1 MGRFAKQGPT
11 LVWFR
16 DDLRLSD
23 NPALAAACRR
33 GAPVVL
39 LYVHDEQSPEIR
51 PLGGAARWWLHHSLA
66 SLGKRLDAHGQMLIL
81 RKGRAEKVV
90 REVAAATGA
99 TAVHWNR
106 RYGAAG
112 ALDERV
118 AAALPRT
125 GIVGLTFE
133 ANLLFAPEA
142 IRTASGG
149 PFQVFTAFWRALE
162 QAGEPRRP
170 LPAPT
175 TIPPGV
181 PVRNDGLE
189 ALNLLPTGSDWTV
202 AIRNA
207 WQPGEPAAEAALGA
221 FVARLDRYAAER
233 DRPAAEATSRL
244 SPHLRFGEISPNQ
257 VWHAVTATPPG
268 AARAKFLSELGW
280 REFAWHLLDD
290 RPDLAETNF
299 KPAFDDFPWSESYAD
314 DIWAWRRGRT
324 GYPMVDAGM
333 RQLWATGW
341 MHNRVRMIAAS
352 FLAKHLLADW
362 RIGEE
367 WFWDTLV
374 DAEPASNPVNWQWVA
389 GSGPDAQPFF
399 RIFNPVLQ
407 GEKFDPDGAY
417 VRRWVPELAA
427 LPDRYIHKPWTAPG
441 DVLATAGV
449 RLGETYPPPIVDH
462 AEARR
467 RALDAFAT
475 VRRGQAERVT
485 ERKRAQTAGEPRLGA
500 GPRR

>member
-1 MGRFAKQGPT
+1 MARFTDQGPT

-39 LYVHDEQSPEIR
+39 LYVQDQQSPEIR
-51 PLGGAARWWLHHSLA
+51 PPGGAARWWLHQSLA
-66 SLGKRLDAHGQMLIL
+66 SLGKRLGALGQMLIL
-81 RKGRAEKVV
+81 RSGPAETVV
-90 REVAAATGA
+90 PEVAAATGA
-99 TAVHWNR
+99 AAVYWNR
-106 RYGAAG
+106 RYGAAA

-125 GIVGLTFE
+125 GIVGATFE

-149 PFQVFTAFWRALE
+149 GFQVYAAFRRALE
-162 QAGEPRRP
+162 QAGDPRRP
-170 LPAPT
+170 LPAPE

-181 PVRNDGLE
+181 PVRNDGL
-189 ALNLLPTGSDWTV
+189 ASLGLLPQEHDWTSGMSD
-202 AIRNA
+202 A
-207 WQPGEPAAEAALGA
+207 WQPGEPAAEDALAA
-221 FVARLDRYAAER
+221 FVARLEGYAADR
-233 DRPAAEATSRL
+233 DRPAADATSRL
-244 SPHLRFGEISPNQ
+244 SPHLSFGEISSRQ
-257 VWHAVTATPPG
+257 VWHVIAGAPAS
-268 AARAKFLSELGW
+268 AARTKFLSELAW
-280 REFAWHLLDD
+280 REFAWHLFDD
-290 RPDLAETNF
+290 HPDLAVANL
-299 KPAFDDFPWSESYAD
+299 KPAFDNFPWAESYAD

-341 MHNRVRMIAAS
+341 MHNRGRMIAAS
-352 FLAKHLLADW
+352 FLVKHLLADW

-374 DAEPASNPVNWQWVA
+374 DADPANNAVNWQWVA

-407 GEKFDPDGAY
+407 GEKFDPDGAH
-417 VRRWVPELAA
+417 VRRWLPELAR
-427 LPDRYIHKPWTAPG
+427 LPDRFIHKPWTAPE
-441 DVLATAGV
+441 DVRAAAGV
-449 RLGETYPPPIVDH
+449 RLGDTYPWPIVDH
-462 AEARR
+462 AQARQ
-467 RALDAFAT
+467 RALEAFAT
-475 VRRGQAERVT
+475 LKQRQAHRAG
-485 ERKRAQTAGEPRLGA
+485 ERKLA
-500 GPRR
+500 